1 MENVVEKLCQ
11 GLKILIIEDNW
22 RDIAYCLSLLSSR
35 SWLKEWHI
43 HYQDKLNGSDVYN
56 CFTAKVIFSYL
67 VYLSTKL
74 TNYNMDLMVKPQR
87 PAWNETLWNERRIWD
102 KNWRTLETKS
112 RIRSDIKKNA
122 FVAPHKLIQKKK
134 ILEKKHYLTKKTN
147 IRLFNNGI
155 TYF

>member
-1 MENVVEKLCQ
+1 MENVVEKLSRF
-11 GLKILIIEDNW
+11 EDLNNRRQLAW
-22 RDIAYCLSLLSSR
+22 HCLLSLLSSR

-56 CFTAKVIFSYL
+56 CFTA
-67 VYLSTKL
+67 
-74 TNYNMDLMVKPQR
+74 KPQR